1 MDRRVKGKTVFASF
15 NCQRH

>member
-1 MDRRVKGKTVFASF
+1 MDHGVKGKTVFASF

>member
-1 MDRRVKGKTVFASF
+1 MDRDVKGKTVFASF